1 MRNFNLFKNIWRL
14 NAILI
19 TLICILI
26 FPFLVLGIYRDRVN
40 RIADRGV
47 VVVNQNINLE
57 ETFYLG
63 KLDRIKGS
71 EFVIVPL
78 YARQKTDLGL
88 YPDEKSISTRN
99 ILFADVNK
107 GINKWL
113 LPNNN
118 TLISHYD
125 LISSLDDKDQR
136 VIAFLY
142 QIISA
147 DTNQD
152 GRLTENDAL
161 SVALSLPDSSNYRKI
176 LDNIKSVVGYELL
189 SSDRLAILYM
199 KNDQGFICYV
209 KLPEFQIIKEI
220 PIPPFNS

>member
-1 MRNFNLFKNIWRL
+1 MKFSRFFKNIWRF

-19 TLICILI
+19 ALISILI
-26 FPFLVLGIYRDRVN
+26 LFLLVLGIYRDRVN
-40 RIADRGV
+40 RVVDRGV
-47 VVVNQNINLE
+47 VVVNENTNIK

-63 KLDRIKGS
+63 KLNRIKGS

-78 YARQKTDLGL
+78 YARQRTDLGL
-88 YPDEKSISTRN
+88 YPDEKAISTRN

-107 GINKWL
+107 GISKWL

-118 TLISHYD
+118 NLISHYD
-125 LISSLDDKDQR
+125 PISNLDDKDQR
-136 VIAFLY
+136 VVAFLY

-152 GRLTENDAL
+152 ARLTEDDAL

-189 SSDRLAILYM
+189 TPDRFAILYT
-199 KNDQGFICYV
+199 KSDRAFICYV
-209 KLPEFQIIKEI
+209 KLPEFQIVKEVS
-220 PIPPFNS
+220 IPPFNS